1 MGVLRRKWC
10 WSFIKQGKEK
20 IKKMKCPRCDAEL
33 NESDFK
39 VDVGKNEVEVSVTCP
54 GCEASIFTFIQA
66 DEFLDAE

>member
-1 MGVLRRKWC
+1 MGVPRQRWR

-20 IKKMKCPRCDAEL
+20 TKMKCPKCDAEL

-39 VDVGKNEVEVSVTCP
+39 VDVGKSEVEVSAMCP
-54 GCEASIFTFIQA
+54 GCEASIFTFIQV